1 MVKDARSAVDFLY
14 CHSEQGIG
22 NSTCSSWANGGDLK
36 KIPLVDF
43 DRVFLMGYCE
53 PGLRWLGAKK
63 KPTGGFNCCHTCCLR
78 VQTSRLF
85 S

>member
-22 NSTCSSWANGGDLK
+22 NSTCSSWANGGDLE

-53 PGLRWLGAKK
+53 PSLRSKE
-63 KPTGGFNCCHTCCLR
+63 LR
-78 VQTSRLF
+78 SQPAVSTAIMLAT
-85 S
+85 